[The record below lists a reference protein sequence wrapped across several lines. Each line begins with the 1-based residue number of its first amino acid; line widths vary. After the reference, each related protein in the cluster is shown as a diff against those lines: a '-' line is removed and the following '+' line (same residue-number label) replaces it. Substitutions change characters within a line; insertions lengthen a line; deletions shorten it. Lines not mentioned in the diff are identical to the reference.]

1 MIFALKFGMMARGFQ
16 LRFWRR
22 QANLGIVAA
31 AEQVGIVALVCLL
44 REACLN
50 RLVARYSLA
59 MRLAVV
65 DWLN

>member
-1 MIFALKFGMMARGFQ
+1 MMARGFQ

-31 AEQVGIVALVCLL
+31 AEQVGIVALVFLL
-44 REACLN
+44 REACSN